1 MKIYIK
7 YHPWEIIEE
16 GFNTEL
22 NRVSES
28 LFSIGN
34 GKFGHRGNF
43 EETYT
48 GDSLGGNYVAGVY
61 YPDKT
66 RVGWW
71 KNGYPEYFAKVLNAP
86 NWTKLSIKINGEILD
101 LAHTK
106 VIDFKRVLDMKN
118 GFLIRNFSTKLK
130 NGICVTVHASRFC
143 SLDQDDMGA
152 LSYSFTVDQP
162 AEIQVSSYI
171 DGNIKNEDSNY
182 DEFFWENIKS
192 ESNDNLCTLIL
203 RTKKTHFY
211 VGVKTETN
219 LFINNEKIN
228 HFQSLNSST
237 NSPSVSASFSIQPN
251 QSITIEKKAIVLSS
265 LNVDKG
271 LIDQVLV
278 NEISSFQKLCY
289 EDLLNNNKKAWA
301 KKWNESDIIIE
312 GDIVAQQAIRFN
324 IFQLNCTYS
333 GNDERLNIGPKGFT
347 GEKYGGSTYWDTE
360 AYCLPFYQSTAD
372 KSVARNLL
380 IYRYN
385 HLSKAIE
392 NAEKLGFSGGA
403 ALYPMV
409 TMNGEECHNE
419 WEITFEE
426 IHRNGAIAYAI
437 YDYINYT
444 ADKKYLAEY
453 GLEVLIGIARFW
465 KQRVNWSEE
474 KQAYVML
481 GVTGPNEFENNVNNN
496 WYTNKMATWCLNY
509 CEESIDW
516 VKENYPTDYQRICK
530 VSDFDENERKA
541 WALITN
547 QMYYPFSDK
556 YNIYLQQDGFLDK
569 ELIPVS
575 QLSDDERPI
584 VEHWSWDKI
593 LRSCYIKQA
602 DVLQGLYYFEN
613 EFTQEELQRHYD
625 FYEPLTVHESSLSPC
640 IHSILAAKLGDEK
653 RAYDFYLRTAR
664 LDLNDYNNDTRDG
677 LHITSMAGTWMT
689 IIKGFAGMEVKND
702 QLIFSPLLPKNWESL
717 SFKIKF
723 RDEIQ
728 HVFLDKNG
736 IKININ

>member
-1 MKIYIK
+1 MKNHIK
-7 YHPWEIIEE
+7 HHPWEIIED
-16 GFNTEL
+16 GFNTEF

-34 GKFGHRGNF
+34 GKFGQRGNF
-43 EETYT
+43 EETFT
-48 GDSLGGNYVAGVY
+48 GDSLVGNYVAGVY

-101 LAHTK
+101 LSHTK
-106 VIDFKRVLDMKN
+106 ITEFRRILDMKN
-118 GFLIRNFSTKLK
+118 GVFKRNFSAKLK
-130 NGICVTVHASRFC
+130 NGISVTVQASRFC
-143 SLDQDDMGA
+143 SLDQDNMA
-152 LSYSFTVDQP
+152 AMSYSFSVDQS
-162 AEIQVSSYI
+162 AEIEVSSYI
-171 DGNIKNEDSNY
+171 DGNIKNEDANY

-192 ESNDNLCTLIL
+192 ESNENQCTLIA

-211 VGVKTETN
+211 VGLKTETS
-219 LFINNEKIN
+219 LFVNNDK
-228 HFQSLNSST
+228 LNRFKSQKYSA
-237 NSPSVSASFSIQPN
+237 NSPTVSLFFSIEHDQP
-251 QSITIEKKAIVLSS
+251 IVIEKKVIILSS
-265 LNVDKG
+265 LDVDKDQ
-271 LIDQVLV
+271 IDHVLV
-278 NEISSFQKLCY
+278 DEISNIQNLSY
-289 EDLLNNNKKAWA
+289 SDLIKNQQKAWA
-301 KKWNESDIIIE
+301 KKWDESDIIIE
-312 GDIVAQQAIRFN
+312 GDIAAQQAIRFN
-324 IFQLNCTYS
+324 IFHLNCTYS

-372 KSVARNLL
+372 KSIARNLL

-385 HLSKAIE
+385 HLTKAIE
-392 NAEKLGFSGGA
+392 NAEKLGFSDGA

-437 YDYINYT
+437 FDYINYT
-444 ADKKYLAEY
+444 SDKKYLAEY
-453 GLEVLIGIARFW
+453 GLEVLIGISRFW

-474 KQAYVML
+474 KQAYVIL

-496 WYTNKMATWCLNY
+496 WYTNKMATWCMNY
-509 CEESIDW
+509 CDESIDW
-516 VKENYPTDYQRICK
+516 VKIHFPSDFKRICEA
-530 VSDFDENERKA
+530 SSFNDSERKD
-541 WALITN
+541 WREIST
-547 QMYYPFSDK
+547 QMYYPFSEK
-556 YNIYLQQDGFLDK
+556 HNVYLQQDGFLDK

-575 QLSDDERPI
+575 QLNDDERPI

-602 DVLQGLYYFEN
+602 DILQGFYYFEN
-613 EFTQEELQRHYD
+613 EFTREELKMHYN

-689 IIKGFAGMEVKND
+689 VIKGFAGMEVKND

-717 SFKIKF
+717 SFKINF
-723 RDEIQ
+723 RDQ
-728 HVFLDKNG
+728 VKHVFIDRSVT
-736 IKININ
+736 KINE

>member
-1 MKIYIK
+1 MKNYIK

-271 LIDQVLV
+271 LIYQVLV

-419 WEITFEE
+419 WEITFDE

>member
-1 MKIYIK
+1 MKNHIK
-7 YHPWEIIEE
+7 HHPWEIIED
-16 GFNTEL
+16 GFNTEF

-34 GKFGHRGNF
+34 GKFGQRGNF
-43 EETYT
+43 EETFT
-48 GDSLGGNYVAGVY
+48 GDSLVGNYVAGVY

-101 LAHTK
+101 LSHTK
-106 VIDFKRVLDMKN
+106 ITEFRRILDMKN
-118 GFLIRNFSTKLK
+118 GVFKRNFSAKLK
-130 NGICVTVHASRFC
+130 NGISVTVQASRFC
-143 SLDQDDMGA
+143 SLDQDNMA
-152 LSYSFTVDQP
+152 AMSYSFSVDQS
-162 AEIQVSSYI
+162 AEIEVSSYI
-171 DGNIKNEDSNY
+171 DGNIKNEDANY

-192 ESNDNLCTLIL
+192 ESNENQCTLIA

-211 VGVKTETN
+211 VGLKTETS
-219 LFINNEKIN
+219 LFVNNDK
-228 HFQSLNSST
+228 LNRFKSQKYSA
-237 NSPSVSASFSIQPN
+237 NSPTVSLLFSIEHDQP
-251 QSITIEKKAIVLSS
+251 IVIEKKVIILSS
-265 LNVDKG
+265 LDVDKDQ
-271 LIDQVLV
+271 IDDVLV
-278 NEISSFQKLCY
+278 DEISNIQNLSY
-289 EDLLNNNKKAWA
+289 SDLIKNQQKAWA
-301 KKWNESDIIIE
+301 KKWDESDIIIE
-312 GDIVAQQAIRFN
+312 GDIAAQQAIRFN
-324 IFQLNCTYS
+324 IFHLNCTYS

-372 KSVARNLL
+372 KSIARNLL

-385 HLSKAIE
+385 HLTKAIE
-392 NAEKLGFSGGA
+392 NAEKLGFSDGA

-444 ADKKYLAEY
+444 SDKKYLAEY
-453 GLEVLIGIARFW
+453 GLEVLIGISRFW

-474 KQAYVML
+474 KQAYVIL
-481 GVTGPNEFENNVNNN
+481 GVTGPNEFENNINNN
-496 WYTNKMATWCLNY
+496 WYTNKMATWCMNY
-509 CEESIDW
+509 CDESIDW
-516 VKENYPTDYQRICK
+516 VKIHFPSDFKRICEA
-530 VSDFDENERKA
+530 SSFNDSERKD
-541 WALITN
+541 WREISTK
-547 QMYYPFSDK
+547 MYYPFSEK
-556 YNIYLQQDGFLDK
+556 HNVYLQQDGFLDK

-575 QLSDDERPI
+575 QLNDDERPI

-602 DVLQGLYYFEN
+602 DILQGFYYFEN
-613 EFTQEELQRHYD
+613 EFTREELKMHYN

-689 IIKGFAGMEVKND
+689 VIKGFAGMEVKND
-702 QLIFSPLLPKNWESL
+702 QLTFSPLLPKNWESL
-717 SFKIKF
+717 SFKINF
-723 RDEIQ
+723 RDQ
-728 HVFLDKNG
+728 VKHVFIDRSV
-736 IKININ
+736 IKINE

>member
-1 MKIYIK
+1 MKNYIK

-61 YPDKT
+61 HPDKT

-392 NAEKLGFSGGA
+392 NAEKLGFS
-403 ALYPMV
+403 
-409 TMNGEECHNE
+409 
-419 WEITFEE
+419 
-426 IHRNGAIAYAI
+426 
-437 YDYINYT
+437 
-444 ADKKYLAEY
+444 
-453 GLEVLIGIARFW
+453 
-465 KQRVNWSEE
+465 VN
-474 KQAYVML
+474 
-481 GVTGPNEFENNVNNN
+481 
-496 WYTNKMATWCLNY
+496 
-509 CEESIDW
+509 
-516 VKENYPTDYQRICK
+516 
-530 VSDFDENERKA
+530 
-541 WALITN
+541 
-547 QMYYPFSDK
+547 
-556 YNIYLQQDGFLDK
+556 
-569 ELIPVS
+569 
-575 QLSDDERPI
+575 
-584 VEHWSWDKI
+584 
-593 LRSCYIKQA
+593 
-602 DVLQGLYYFEN
+602 
-613 EFTQEELQRHYD
+613 
-625 FYEPLTVHESSLSPC
+625 
-640 IHSILAAKLGDEK
+640 
-653 RAYDFYLRTAR
+653 
-664 LDLNDYNNDTRDG
+664 
-677 LHITSMAGTWMT
+677 
-689 IIKGFAGMEVKND
+689 
-702 QLIFSPLLPKNWESL
+702 
-717 SFKIKF
+717 
-723 RDEIQ
+723 
-728 HVFLDKNG
+728 
-736 IKININ
+736 